1 MTPSTLTR
9 IGWYAAGASIPA
21 TALLLALGGGHLNT
35 FMFWFLLIGFTT
47 TSTARLRVWWLT
59 RNAETSPAE
68 ITATPIDWGVGSRL
82 PDGGIRLLPI
92 SYGHPANCTHCK
104 QQAPNIPAA

>member
-68 ITATPIDWGVGSRL
+68 ITEVPIDYGVGTQPMAFTVA
-82 PDGGIRLLPI
+82 PDFG
-92 SYGHPANCTHCK
+92 GHPENCTRCK
-104 QQAPNIPAA
+104 HQAPNISAA